1 MQLELDQITSS
12 GAQLIAISPQ
22 LPDQSL
28 VLQEEEHLDFHML
41 YDAQNR
47 VAKAFGLVF
56 ALPQALRP
64 VYAEFGI
71 NLPVAN
77 GDDTFELPVPATY
90 VVDKNSRIILDF
102 MDVNHTIRLEPS
114 RIVESLLT
122 IAVL

>member
-1 MQLELDQITSS
+1 MQLELDKITSS
-12 GAQLIAISPQ
+12 GAQLIVISPQ

-28 VLQEEEHLDFHML
+28 VLQEKELFGFQML

-47 VAKAFGLVF
+47 VAREFGLVF

-64 VYAEFGI
+64 VYAGFGI
-71 NLPVAN
+71 NLAAAN

-90 VVDKNSRIILDF
+90 VVDKNSRIVLDF

-114 RIVESLLT
+114 RIVE
-122 IAVL
+122 AVKEISI